1 MHRRSGQVPAI
12 RVRQGE
18 HLMHLSGN
26 MRRLLDS
33 AAGDSVG
40 ACVVAGPGD
49 LLMWEVRLTVDANG
63 IPLEVTGRGSDM
75 EAAAAAAMPL
85 LTAHRPAMFGQAEVS
100 RSE

>member
-1 MHRRSGQVPAI
+1 MELGA
-12 RVRQGE
+12 
-18 HLMHLSGN
+18 N
-26 MRRLLDS
+26 MRRLFDS
-33 AAGDSVG
+33 AVGDSVQ

-49 LLMWEVRLTVDANG
+49 LLVWEVRVTVDADG

-85 LTAHRPAMFGQAEVS
+85 LTAHWAGMFGQAEVG

>member
-1 MHRRSGQVPAI
+1 MQLG
-12 RVRQGE
+12 
-18 HLMHLSGN
+18 GN
-26 MRRLLDS
+26 MRRLFDS
-33 AAGDSVG
+33 AAGDSVE

-49 LLMWEVRLTVDANG
+49 LLVWEVRLKVDADG

-85 LTAHRPAMFGQAEVS
+85 LTAQWPAMFGQAEVS